1 MLLPGQGQ
9 PGESEEPRV
18 GGVPDPNMWF
28 QQQVAGPQNL
38 NNPQG
43 TGLSP
48 FSLPFFTPPGI
59 PATSFNLPWS
69 GLPPAGGF
77 IPFTPF
83 MLPATYYMPMSFQTN
98 QGWPFVGG
106 MGGSGGGGGTVQV
119 SFTEAGP
126 VTTTVTAQLMD
137 FTAWTIG
144 NVTETSP
151 GVVRFLQPAS
161 GGAGN
166 LAVNNG
172 VTTNGANG
180 PLLFATG
187 SGTSFSGN
195 ITIGL
200 NYDTTSSFD
209 ASSANLKLQD
219 ITLATGPEPTVPGAT
234 FASNVTVDGKGRV
247 TQILTRE
254 IGLFKITKTTRTSG
268 NLWWSYTL
276 KRVLDGQLN
285 VSPPPTYVP
294 VALYPFTEVS
304 GPFVTGYNGLEANN
318 PNSGTCYGLTPVSTT
333 PSGTGPIP
341 LAGTYAGFE
350 YNPVPEGTI
359 VLAFK
364 EGTND
369 PRWWFTASNPITGE
383 CPEP

>member
-28 QQQVAGPQNL
+28 QQQIAGPQNL

-48 FSLPFFTPPGI
+48 FALPFFNPPGI

-83 MLPATYYMPMSFQTN
+83 MLPATYYMPMSFATN
-98 QGWPFVGG
+98 QGWPFVG
-106 MGGSGGGGGTVQV
+106 MGGFGSDGGGAVQV
-119 SFTEAGP
+119 SFTVAGP
-126 VTTTVTAQLMD
+126 TTSTVTAQLLD

-144 NVTETSP
+144 NVTEISP
-151 GVVRFLQPAS
+151 GVVQFLQPAS

-166 LAVNNG
+166 LAVNNN

-254 IGLFKITKTTRTSG
+254 IGLFKITKATRVSG
-268 NLWWSYTL
+268 NLWFEYTL
-276 KRVLDGQLN
+276 RRVLDGQPN
-285 VSPPPTYVP
+285 ASPPPTYVP
-294 VALYPFTEVS
+294 VAAYPFTETIGS
-304 GPFVTGYNGLEANN
+304 TVTGYNGLEADN
-318 PNSGTCYGLTPVSTT
+318 PNTGTCYGLTPGSLTGIGAI
-333 PSGTGPIP
+333 PLSGT
-341 LAGTYAGFE
+341 YFGFS

-369 PRWWFTASNPITGE
+369 PKWWFTASNPITGE
-383 CPEP
+383 CP